1 MDEESQKII
10 EEQMKKLPEDVRQAI
25 ISVDYKTRLQEITQ
39 RQKLLIDKASKLEM
53 ETTLVMIGL
62 EPLADYI
69 DNLQRELEIPLV
81 RAKEIA
87 TDVNKNIFQ
96 TIRGSLQAMNEESG
110 TSIPNKEL
118 KENYVGWGNV
128 KNEEGEIDLDRNQVL
143 NEIENPEMIRDGNQS
158 MNFKPEAPKQAGTT
172 AIEIKPA
179 QEIETIP
186 GQGVKDV
193 ARSTDMDILTAK
205 MTGATTTSQ
214 QIINTK
220 PESKLPEIKKRP
232 FSGVD
237 PYREE
242 IK

>member
-10 EEQMKKLPEDVRQAI
+10 EEQMKKLPEDVKQAI

-39 RQKLLIDKASKLEM
+39 RQKLLIDKAWKLEM

-62 EPLADYI
+62 EPITDYI
-69 DNLQRELEIPLV
+69 DNLQREMELPLV
-81 RAKEIA
+81 RAREVA
-87 TDVNKNIFQ
+87 MDVDEHIFKP
-96 TIRGSLQAMNEESG
+96 IRVSLQKMNEELKSAEEKV
-110 TSIPNKEL
+110 PNGATASE
-118 KENYVGWGNV
+118 
-128 KNEEGEIDLDRNQVL
+128 EIDLDRNQVL
-143 NEIENPEMIRDGNQS
+143 NEIENPGMIRDGNQS
-158 MNFKPEAPKQAGTT
+158 MNFKPEVPKQAKTT
-172 AIEIKPA
+172 TIEIKPA
-179 QEIETIP
+179 QEIETVP

>member
-10 EEQMKKLPEDVRQAI
+10 EEQMKKLPEDVKQAI

-39 RQKLLIDKASKLEM
+39 RQKLLIDQAGKLEM

-62 EPLADYI
+62 EPLSDYM
-69 DNLQRELEIPLV
+69 DNIQREMELPPV
-81 RAKEIA
+81 RAKEVA
-87 TDVNKNIFQ
+87 MDVDEHIFKP
-96 TIRGSLQAMNEESG
+96 IRVSLQNMNEGLKPAEKKV
-110 TSIPNKEL
+110 PNGATASE
-118 KENYVGWGNV
+118 
-128 KNEEGEIDLDRNQVL
+128 EIDLDRNQVL

-237 PYREE
+237 PYRESLS
-242 IK
+242 